1 MNIHSLKGALNM
13 QKNDLVLVTGI
24 TGYMATWLA
33 QDLLQRGYR
42 VRGTYRSTSK
52 LPRIKQ
58 LLPGIELVP
67 ADLNGDAGWAAALK
81 NVQWLFHV
89 ASPQAVATESHRT
102 DTAIK
107 GIDNIFK
114 VALAS
119 PTLQKIVLTSSEA
132 AIAYGNQGKTVYTEN
147 DWTNA
152 AAPGLADYMKSK
164 TLEEH
169 RAWQLINDPQRNP
182 RQIAMT
188 AINPSFVLGPS
199 LVPWARY
206 SAQQIKQ
213 LLRVPFNIPMQGYAV
228 DVRDVAQMQMALMQQ
243 PAANGTRNL
252 AIGMPMSMAELKHFV
267 LTDFHAQGLRG
278 WQLPFPTGLLR
289 PFQRNT
295 TVGDFYPR
303 LKGQVTYQPLHPAF
317 YQPQFTDLR
326 QSLRAMVTQL
336 LRDGLIGRKQNA

>member
-1 MNIHSLKGALNM
+1 M
-13 QKNDLVLVTGI
+13 QKNDLALITGI

-33 QDLLQRGYR
+33 QDLLQQGYR

-81 NVQWLFHV
+81 DVQWLFHV

-164 TLEEH
+164 TFEEH
-169 RAWQLINDPQRNP
+169 RAWQLIKD
-182 RQIAMT
+182 T
-188 AINPSFVLGPS
+188 
-199 LVPWARY
+199 
-206 SAQQIKQ
+206 
-213 LLRVPFNIPMQGYAV
+213 
-228 DVRDVAQMQMALMQQ
+228 
-243 PAANGTRNL
+243 
-252 AIGMPMSMAELKHFV
+252 
-267 LTDFHAQGLRG
+267 
-278 WQLPFPTGLLR
+278 
-289 PFQRNT
+289 
-295 TVGDFYPR
+295 
-303 LKGQVTYQPLHPAF
+303 
-317 YQPQFTDLR
+317 
-326 QSLRAMVTQL
+326 
-336 LRDGLIGRKQNA
+336 